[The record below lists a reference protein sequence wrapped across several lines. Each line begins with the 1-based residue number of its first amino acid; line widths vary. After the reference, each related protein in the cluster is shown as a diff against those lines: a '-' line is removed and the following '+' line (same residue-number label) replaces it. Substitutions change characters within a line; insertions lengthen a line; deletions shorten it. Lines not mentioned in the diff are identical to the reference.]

1 VVLAYALGKGQEALE
16 LLLRRDYRVTLHG
29 SIWNMAE
36 IYRECGVEFSG
47 PYEKYDRNHL
57 RGRVLITPPGC
68 RKQPMITNIE
78 RRYVMMLTGWAM
90 HKSAPYMYKNVDLVL
105 PLSDHA
111 DYDELVRLA
120 RESGAARIITMHGEP
135 KFAAHL
141 RELGLNAEHLAHHPG
156 AATIRTSKKS
166 ATKKAATAV
175 ERSLF

>member
-1 VVLAYALGKGQEALE
+1 
-16 LLLRRDYRVTLHG
+16 
-29 SIWNMAE
+29 
-36 IYRECGVEFSG
+36 
-47 PYEKYDRNHL
+47 
-57 RGRVLITPPGC
+57 
-68 RKQPMITNIE
+68 MITNIE
-78 RRYVMMLTGWAM
+78 RRYVIMLTGWAL

-120 RESGAARIITMHGEP
+120 RESGAERIITMHGEP

-141 RELGLNAEHLAHHPG
+141 RELGLNAEHLAHHLG
-156 AATIRTSKKS
+156 TATSKTPKKS